1 MKNEFLK
8 FSSKWI
14 LFSTMMASAMLAG
27 SPQRVLAD
35 TSGVQIMMQSGTVKG
50 QITDTNGEPVI
61 GASIQVKGT
70 NTGVISD
77 INGNFVVNAAS
88 NATLVVSYIGYK
100 TQEVHLNGKGS
111 VSITLQED
119 SELLDEVVVMAYTST
134 VKRKV
139 VASVT
144 NVDMKQIEQMSGYKD
159 LGNALQGRVPG
170 VIVTNKG
177 GGPDATLSISI
188 RGGGDPMYVIDGI
201 VRDKGAFLRLSS
213 QDIESM
219 SIMKDA
225 ASSAVYGA
233 SAANGIIVVTTK
245 KGREGKM
252 RIGYTFDG
260 QYNVPTSIREKYNSL
275 ELAEMQNAISDYMGS
290 AKLYS
295 DEVLA
300 LIKNGTSADYP
311 NTDWWDKLIKKG
323 VLSQRHTLNLD
334 GGSKDTQYRVSFMVY
349 DQGTLQK
356 KVVGKYNPKDYKTY
370 SLGINLNHHFRN
382 AGVKLGV
389 DLRPY
394 LVDNKSFGGD
404 VFGGIISLSPLQKT
418 YNSNGTY
425 APNSPMATYAD
436 TNGGYTKDFNFGTDA
451 RLNLEWD
458 IKWIKGLKGVFWGN
472 YALGSTNRKEWTN
485 NVPTYNEDGTTVE
498 IGSPILNM
506 KKAYNWVYEFNAGLQ
521 YDQKFAEHN
530 LSLGLFYNQR
540 ENYSEDISAKRI
552 NYFDNIDQLFAGPTD
567 GQTNAGGASEGG
579 RLGYVGTLSYD
590 YAEKYLLS
598 ASFRYDGN
606 DGFAK
611 GDRWGFFPSV
621 ALGYMVSNENFMN
634 GIKSAIKMDMF
645 KLRGSIGQIGET
657 SSRFDYLS
665 NWGVDQ
671 NATYIGGAIVPGVTP
686 AALTSKDLSWYT
698 TTTWN
703 IGVDFGFFNN
713 HLTGSVDYFFRRT
726 KGYLISPVERFSST
740 LGNHIGRNGNTYI
753 YGLPKI
759 KSDDAFRRAG
769 AEFFLNWKDRIGNV
783 TYSVGANLTFYDE
796 LWEKNEAEDNAVAL
810 GNPNKRKTHVT
821 IGQGGLVYLNEGLF
835 RNSDELLNA
844 AIQDR
849 GNAMMAGD
857 MRFVDVNG
865 DGVIN
870 EEDMVYDNKSRKSIM
885 QWGIP
890 FSLEWKAWSVEGLFQ
905 GSGPQYGLINASVRG
920 TGWGRIYYKDQLDFY
935 HPGNVDAK
943 YPRADN
949 SYGAW
954 NGELNRANSD
964 FWRVNRT
971 YARLK
976 NLSISYNLKQDL
988 LKKIGWVGTARI
1000 GLTGTNL
1007 FTICPSMKYGDPET
1021 GAVEDASAQAYPVT
1035 RTYSLVIN
1043 LGF

>member
-1 MKNEFLK
+1 MFNLKLVFMKRLK
-8 FSSKWI
+8 I
-14 LFSTMMASAMLAG
+14 IYLFVVMMISAMSAI
-27 SPQRVLAD
+27 A
-35 TSGVQIMMQSGTVKG
+35 QIKVTGTV
-50 QITDTNGEPVI
+50 TDSKGEPII
-61 GASIQVKGT
+61 GASVVVKDTNLGT
-70 NTGVISD
+70 ITDV
-77 INGNFVVNAAS
+77 NGDFSLNANS
-88 NATLVVSYIGYK
+88 NSTLVISYIGYK
-100 TQEVHLNGKGS
+100 KQEIAVAGKAKINA
-111 VSITLQED
+111 VLQED

-144 NVDMKQIEQMSGYKD
+144 NVDMKQIEQMGGYKD

-170 VIVTNKG
+170 VIVTNKS
-177 GGPDATLSISI
+177 GGPDASPSISI

-213 QDIESM
+213 QDIESI

-233 SAANGIIVVTTK
+233 SAANGIIVVITK

-260 QYNVPTSIREKYNSL
+260 QYNVPTTTRKKISSL
-275 ELAEMQNAISDYMGS
+275 ELAEMQNSISDYMGS
-290 AKLYS
+290 AKPYS

-300 LIKNGTSADYP
+300 LIKSGTSADYP
-311 NTDWWDKLIKKG
+311 NTDWRKMLIKKG
-323 VLSQRHTLNLD
+323 ALSQRHTLSLD
-334 GGSKDTQYRVSFMVY
+334 GGSEDTQYRVSFMIY

-356 KVVGKYNPKDYKTY
+356 KVAGDHNPKDYKTY

-394 LVDNKSFGGD
+394 IVNNKSYGGN
-404 VFGGIISLSPLQKT
+404 VFSALQGLSPLQKT

-425 APNSPMATYAD
+425 APNSPMAIYAD
-436 TNGGYTKDFNFGTDA
+436 TNGEYTKDFNFGTDA

-458 IKWIKGLKGVFWGN
+458 IKWVKGLKAVFWGN
-472 YALGSTNRKEWTN
+472 YALGSTNKKEWRN
-485 NVPTYNEDGTTVE
+485 YVPTYNEDGTMVQTA
-498 IGSPILNM
+498 SPNLNM
-506 KKAYNWVYEFNAGLQ
+506 KKAYNWVYEFNAGIQ
-521 YDQKFAEHN
+521 YDQKFAEHS

-552 NYFDNIDQLFAGPTD
+552 NYFDNIDQIFAGPTN
-567 GQTNAGGASEGG
+567 GQTNSGGASEGG

-621 ALGYMVSNENFMN
+621 ALGYMVSNESFMD

-657 SSRFDYLS
+657 SSRFAYLS

-671 NATYIGGAIVPGVTP
+671 NATYIGGAIVPGITP

-703 IGVDFGFFNN
+703 IGLDFGFFNN
-713 HLTGSVDYFFRRT
+713 HLTGSADYFFRRT
-726 KGYLISPVERFSST
+726 KGYLINPVDRFNST
-740 LGNHIGRNGNTYI
+740 LGNHTGRNGNTYTF
-753 YGLPKI
+753 GLPKI

-783 TYSVGANLTFYDE
+783 TYSIGANLTFYDE
-796 LWEKNEAEDNAVAL
+796 LWEKYEQGDDPVTL
-810 GNPNKRKTHVT
+810 GNPNKRKTYVT
-821 IGQGGLVYLNEGLF
+821 IGQGDRVYLFDGLF
-835 RNSDELLNA
+835 RYSDELLNA
-844 AIQDR
+844 AIQEK
-849 GNAMMAGD
+849 GTSMMAGD

-870 EEDMVYDNKSRKSIM
+870 EEDMVYDNKPRKSIM

-905 GSGPQYGLINASVRG
+905 GSGPQYSLVNTNIRG
-920 TGWGRIYYKDQLDFY
+920 TGWNKIYYKDQLDFY

-949 SYGAW
+949 DYGAW
-954 NGELNRANSD
+954 NGEMNSRGNSD

-1021 GAVEDASAQAYPVT
+1021 GSVNDAGALEYPVT
-1035 RTYSLVIN
+1035 RTYSLVVN